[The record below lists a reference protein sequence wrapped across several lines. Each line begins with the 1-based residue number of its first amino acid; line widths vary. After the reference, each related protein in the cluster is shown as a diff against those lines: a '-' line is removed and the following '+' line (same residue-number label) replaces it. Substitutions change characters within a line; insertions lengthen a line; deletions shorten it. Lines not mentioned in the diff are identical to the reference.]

1 MYNVQCT
8 MYMYRI
14 REPEVYLCCDIE
26 GKVLSLV
33 GDDGLV
39 VVLIQFKRRGVES
52 HLFYISWNHKLLFSS
67 GNLVGSRA
75 GQQYQ
80 QQAKHFGVCKGTPVS
95 AEVDLQMSWFSW
107 FWYYF
112 YFFLDVF
119 LHSVICFFWPNPFN
133 FNMNRMSYWHN
144 EALCFFSR
152 RVYDITEL
160 RS

>member
-8 MYMYRI
+8 CICLRK
-14 REPEVYLCCDIE
+14 PEVYLGCDIE

-52 HLFYISWNHKLLFSS
+52 HLFDISSNHKLLFSS
-67 GNLVGSRA
+67 GNLVRSRA

-95 AEVDLQMSWFSW
+95 AEVDLQMS
-107 FWYYF
+107 
-112 YFFLDVF
+112 
-119 LHSVICFFWPNPFN
+119 
-133 FNMNRMSYWHN
+133 
-144 EALCFFSR
+144 
-152 RVYDITEL
+152 
-160 RS
+160 

>member
-1 MYNVQCT
+1 MHYCKGCTMYNVL
-8 MYMYRI
+8 YMYRI

-52 HLFYISWNHKLLFSS
+52 LLFDISLNHKLLFSW

-80 QQAKHFGVCKGTPVS
+80 QQAKHFGVCKRTPVS
-95 AEVDLQMSWFSW
+95 AEVDLQMS
-107 FWYYF
+107 
-112 YFFLDVF
+112 
-119 LHSVICFFWPNPFN
+119 
-133 FNMNRMSYWHN
+133 
-144 EALCFFSR
+144 
-152 RVYDITEL
+152 
-160 RS
+160 

>member
-52 HLFYISWNHKLLFSS
+52 HLFYIS
-67 GNLVGSRA
+67 
-75 GQQYQ
+75 
-80 QQAKHFGVCKGTPVS
+80 
-95 AEVDLQMSWFSW
+95 
-107 FWYYF
+107 
-112 YFFLDVF
+112 
-119 LHSVICFFWPNPFN
+119 
-133 FNMNRMSYWHN
+133 
-144 EALCFFSR
+144 
-152 RVYDITEL
+152 
-160 RS
+160 